1 MGTKLSTKG
10 FTTTSQG
17 FHPTYIPEGKTAEE
31 VAKENGLEVQAAIL
45 SYGAYDMYTSSL
57 KGFEKMK
64 NFFWLI
70 SGSLPRGIFGNNF
83 NAVDHPEMYKAVS
96 PSFNI
101 PTASERKLPPQLL
114 TVGSKDKLVTP
125 NSVKVYKEKLE
136 SSGHHLSLIHI

>member
-1 MGTKLSTKG
+1 MK
-10 FTTTSQG
+10 
-17 FHPTYIPEGKTAEE
+17 
-31 VAKENGLEVQAAIL
+31 
-45 SYGAYDMYTSSL
+45 SYQ
-57 KGFEKMK
+57 

-101 PTASERKLPPQLL
+101 PMASERKLPPHLL

-136 SSGHHLSLIHI
+136 SSGHHAEYWEYQGQGHAFLDSNSKGFLGNNFEVNAPPALDVMISFLNKIFYEYH